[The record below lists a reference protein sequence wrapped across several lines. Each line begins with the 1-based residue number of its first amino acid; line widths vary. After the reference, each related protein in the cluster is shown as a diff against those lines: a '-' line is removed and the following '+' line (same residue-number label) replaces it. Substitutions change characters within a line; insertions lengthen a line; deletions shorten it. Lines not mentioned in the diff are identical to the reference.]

1 MWIAGASA
9 TDGKQPYA
17 AAMGMRTTGPT
28 ADIMLN
34 AQRTLNP
41 MEAAI
46 PPRIAS
52 VDEQMGD
59 FAAFPPLPGCSDTQ
73 SFFLSD
79 FKT

>member
-1 MWIAGASA
+1 M
-9 TDGKQPYA
+9 T
-17 AAMGMRTTGPT
+17 RTKVRSGTCAIVTTVSVRPT